1 MSVCRTVAL
10 PALAFIF
17 VCHASGQEMTEQD
30 VLKQF
35 MERSPQAT
43 ALRARIPVT
52 RAESHLQILA
62 PNPAV
67 TASREDVGGVKDQ
80 FLTAEQSLPIS
91 GRLGLLK
98 RAGKEAVSAAEQQTK
113 YDLLLLR
120 AEVRLAFYELLAAQQ
135 REAIATQSTVGL
147 REIVRVLRERE
158 KVGEG
163 SGYDALRAERE
174 LADTEALLNAE
185 KLNVAT
191 TRNRLSQFLTGGAGQ
206 LIAKGE
212 LLPGPELPSVQDLIA
227 RATSGRGDIVAQQ
240 RTVSRFAFEQRA
252 AERQRIPEPTV
263 LAGLKRTSTP
273 GFVDNGYVATVTV
286 PLPLFNRGQTDADR
300 ARALRERTES
310 DRAVLVRQV
319 EAEVRSAYDAVVLR
333 RNASAEYRKSAAGAA
348 DLSNIARLSYQEGER
363 GILELLDAQRVAV
376 GAQVRTVE
384 LSFDMK
390 KAEIELGRA
399 VGEEVLP

>member
-10 PALAFIF
+10 TALAFIF

>member
-1 MSVCRTVAL
+1 
-10 PALAFIF
+10 
-17 VCHASGQEMTEQD
+17 MTEQY

>member
-1 MSVCRTVAL
+1 MSAFRTVAL

-35 MERSPQAT
+35 MERSPQVT
-43 ALRARIPVT
+43 ALRARIRVT
-52 RAESHLQILA
+52 RAESRVQTLA

-98 RAGKEAVSAAEQQTK
+98 RAGNEAVSATEHQTN
-113 YDLLLLR
+113 YDLLLLGT
-120 AEVRLAFYELLAAQQ
+120 EVRLAFYELIAAQQ
-135 REAIATQSTVGL
+135 REAIATQSTTGL
-147 REIVRVLRERE
+147 HEIVRVLRERE
-158 KVGEG
+158 KAGEG

-174 LADTEALLNAE
+174 FADAEALLNAE

-191 TRNRLSQFLTGGAGQ
+191 ARNRLSQFLTGSAAH
-206 LIAKGE
+206 IVAKGE
-212 LLPGPELPSVQDLIA
+212 LLPGPELPSLQDLIA
-227 RATSGRGDIVAQQ
+227 RATSGRGDVVAQQ
-240 RTVSRFAFEQRA
+240 RMVTRFEFEQRA
-252 AERQRIPEPTV
+252 AERLRIPEPTV
-263 LAGLKRTSTP
+263 LAGLKRTSAA

-286 PLPLFNRGQTDADR
+286 PLPLFNRGQADAER
-300 ARALRERTES
+300 ARALRESTQSNRG
-310 DRAVLVRQV
+310 VLVRQV
-319 EAEVRSAYDAVVLR
+319 EAEIRSAYDAVVLR
-333 RNASAEYRKSAAGAA
+333 RNASAEYRRSAAGAA

-376 GAQVRTVE
+376 GAKVRTVE
-384 LSFDMK
+384 LLFEMK
-390 KAEIELGRA
+390 KAEIELDRA